1 MNYRNVFIEFL
12 YEYREYCPNNVQLI
26 VLENNKTNDLINHFY
41 ELEEVHVFNAKGLQ
55 VFYKKRCFAD
65 IENTLV
71 ELAMI
76 NDLPQVYSLSE
87 INYLSDIYTKESL
100 EKNASQFVF
109 VKPIIENM
117 SMKAVLIVYSDIKI
131 EWMIT
136 DKKLVKLCDL
146 LQLELSN
153 SLYDDISTNADSEI
167 WLLEGNGYYLSTKL
181 KTILNKDL
189 INSFEELN
197 GYGLRLISTKKYFN
211 NNLLSFEVNIVP
223 KVQSIFELYNLS
235 ISNYILIFLE
245 SNESEW
251 FDGLYERIF
260 NTFKKIDG
268 KLGKYSLFQFDNE
281 HMIVLFE
288 EVLTKKSI
296 EEHFDNYKYILVRS
310 GNELK
315 TKVDFKMLIEYL
327 NISPIED
334 FNVQYYNYICG
345 KYYIEKVKTVVQKI
359 STSKIKIIPIFDS
372 LNSSKKGYLI
382 KDIGDINLFDKN
394 TKQKSLLSL
403 LKIGNEY
410 KDDKIYLEIPLS
422 YLFEG
427 QKLSLSILNKL
438 HKFVDENKDRCSVIT
453 NYSNL
458 LLKIYAHWPEFNKY
472 LYFYD
477 IPNNLYQSILS
488 LKDSN
493 GLFIS
498 SSEYREFFS
507 TNNII
512 ASKFIKFILQDSKK
526 ILVKVKS
533 TDIIKY
539 QEENLL
545 LVCE

>member
-1 MNYRNVFIEFL
+1 
-12 YEYREYCPNNVQLI
+12 
-26 VLENNKTNDLINHFY
+26 
-41 ELEEVHVFNAKGLQ
+41 
-55 VFYKKRCFAD
+55 
-65 IENTLV
+65 
-71 ELAMI
+71 
-76 NDLPQVYSLSE
+76 
-87 INYLSDIYTKESL
+87 
-100 EKNASQFVF
+100 
-109 VKPIIENM
+109 
-117 SMKAVLIVYSDIKI
+117 
-131 EWMIT
+131 
-136 DKKLVKLCDL
+136 
-146 LQLELSN
+146 
-153 SLYDDISTNADSEI
+153 
-167 WLLEGNGYYLSTKL
+167 
-181 KTILNKDL
+181 
-189 INSFEELN
+189 
-197 GYGLRLISTKKYFN
+197 
-211 NNLLSFEVNIVP
+211 
-223 KVQSIFELYNLS
+223 
-235 ISNYILIFLE
+235 
-245 SNESEW
+245 
-251 FDGLYERIF
+251 
-260 NTFKKIDG
+260 
-268 KLGKYSLFQFDNE
+268 
-281 HMIVLFE
+281 MIVLFE

-327 NISPIED
+327 NISPIEE
-334 FNVQYYNYICG
+334 FNVQYYNYFCDN
-345 KYYIEKVKTVVQKI
+345 YYIEKVKSVVQKT
-359 STSKIKIIPIFDS
+359 SKSKIKIIPIFDS

-410 KDDKIYLEIPLS
+410 KDDQIYLEIPLS